1 MIPISQINIGGDPL
15 LTPTN
20 GYNIEEQ
27 LRQLELRRQSLE
39 SLKQL
44 NPQAMPNSSIIWN
57 QIDEEVKVLSNEQLQ
72 KLFENE
78 DYVRT
83 YTRIQELVSAE
94 ILNLVKPRIESSSE
108 GKQLLQEQL
117 NIVRRMK
124 PKIVEDSNREVELF
138 RRFREFSK
146 TNPDVTY
153 DDFLKQMNV

>member
-1 MIPISQINIGGDPL
+1 MIPVSQINIGGDPL
-15 LTPTN
+15 LTTQ

-57 QIDEEVKVLSNEQLQ
+57 EIDSEVKVLSNEQLQ

-78 DYVRT
+78 DYVRI
-83 YTRIQELVSAE
+83 YSRIQELVNTE
-94 ILNLVKPRIESSSE
+94 ILNLVKPRIESSPE

-117 NIVRRMK
+117 SIVRRMK

>member
-1 MIPISQINIGGDPL
+1 MVPISQINIGGDPL
-15 LTPTN
+15 LSN
-20 GYNIEEQ
+20 AGLNIEEQ

-44 NPQAMPNSSIIWN
+44 NPQAMPNSSVIWN
-57 QIDEEVKVLSNEQLQ
+57 EIDSEVKVLSNEQLQ

-78 DYVRT
+78 DYVRI
-83 YTRIQELVSAE
+83 YSRIQELVNAE
-94 ILNLVKPRIESSSE
+94 IINLVKGRIESTSE
-108 GKQLLQEQL
+108 GRQLLQEQL

-146 TNPDVTY
+146 TNPGITY
-153 DDFLKQMNV
+153 EDFLKQLSI

>member
-1 MIPISQINIGGDPL
+1 MIPVSQINIGGDPL
-15 LTPTN
+15 LTTQ

-39 SLKQL
+39 SMKQL
-44 NPQAMPNSSIIWN
+44 NPQAMPNTSIIWN
-57 QIDEEVKVLSNEQLQ
+57 EIDAEVKVLSNEQLQ

-78 DYVRT
+78 EYVRI
-83 YTRIQELVSAE
+83 YSRIQELVSAE
-94 ILNLVKPRIESSSE
+94 ILNLVKHRIESTPE

-117 NIVRRMK
+117 NLVRKMK

-153 DDFLKQMNV
+153 DEFLKQMNI

>member
-1 MIPISQINIGGDPL
+1 MIPVSQINIGGDPL
-15 LTPTN
+15 LTTQ

-57 QIDEEVKVLSNEQLQ
+57 EIDSEVKVLSNEQLQ

-78 DYVRT
+78 DYVRI
-83 YTRIQELVSAE
+83 YSRIQELVNAE
-94 ILNLVKPRIESSSE
+94 ILNLVKPRIESSPE

-153 DDFLKQMNV
+153 DDFLKQMNI

>member
-1 MIPISQINIGGDPL
+1 MMPINQITIGGDPL
-15 LTPTN
+15 LGTQ
-20 GYNIEEQ
+20 GFNIEEQ
-27 LRQLELRRQSLE
+27 LRQLDLRRQTLE
-39 SLKQL
+39 SMKQL
-44 NPQAMPNSSIIWN
+44 NPQAIPNTSIIWN
-57 QIDEEVKVLSNEQLQ
+57 EIDAEVKVLSSEQLQ

-94 ILNLVKPRIESSSE
+94 ILNLVKPRIESTPE

-117 NIVRRMK
+117 KLVRKMK

-146 TNPDVTY
+146 TNPEVTY
-153 DDFLKQMNV
+153 DEFLKQISI

>member
-1 MIPISQINIGGDPL
+1 MIPVSQINIGGDPL
-15 LTPTN
+15 LTTQ

-72 KLFENE
+72 KLFEN
-78 DYVRT
+78 DNYVRI
-83 YTRIQELVSAE
+83 YTRIQELVNTE
-94 ILNLVKPRIESSSE
+94 ILNLVKPRIESSPE

-117 NIVRRMK
+117 SIVRKMK

-146 TNPDVTY
+146 TNPDGTY
-153 DDFLKQMNV
+153 DDFLKQMNI

>member
-1 MIPISQINIGGDPL
+1 MIPVSQINIGGDPL
-15 LTPTN
+15 LSTQ

-27 LRQLELRRQSLE
+27 LRQLELRKQSLE

-57 QIDEEVKVLSNEQLQ
+57 EIDSEVKVLSNEQLQ
-72 KLFENE
+72 KLFEND
-78 DYVRT
+78 DYVRI
-83 YTRIQELVSAE
+83 YSRIQELVNAE
-94 ILNLVKPRIESSSE
+94 ILNLVKPRIESSPE

-153 DDFLKQMNV
+153 DDFLKQMNI

>member
-1 MIPISQINIGGDPL
+1 MIPVSQINIGGDPL
-15 LTPTN
+15 LNTQ
-20 GYNIEEQ
+20 GFSIEEQ
-27 LRQLELRRQSLE
+27 LRQLDLRKQALE
-39 SLKQL
+39 SMKQL
-44 NPQAMPNSSIIWN
+44 NPQAIPNTSIIWN
-57 QIDEEVKVLSNEQLQ
+57 EIDAEVKVLSNEQLQ

-94 ILNLVKPRIESSSE
+94 ILNLVKPRIESTPE

-117 NIVRRMK
+117 KLVRKMK

-146 TNPDVTY
+146 TNPEVTY
-153 DDFLKQMNV
+153 DEFLKQISI

>member
-1 MIPISQINIGGDPL
+1 MMPISQINIGGDPL
-15 LTPTN
+15 LTSTN

-27 LRQLELRRQSLE
+27 LRQLEARKQALE
-39 SLKQL
+39 SMKQL
-44 NPQAMPNSSIIWN
+44 NPQAMPTSVIWN
-57 QIDEEVKVLSNEQLQ
+57 EIDTEVKVLSQEQLQ

-83 YTRIQELVSAE
+83 YVRIQELVNAE
-94 ILNLVKPRIESSSE
+94 ILNLVKPRIESTPE

-117 NIVRRMK
+117 NLVRKMK
-124 PKIVEDSNREVELF
+124 PKIVEDTNREVDLF

-153 DDFLKQMNV
+153 EEFIKQMNV

>member
-1 MIPISQINIGGDPL
+1 MMPISQINIGGDPL
-15 LTPTN
+15 LTATN

-27 LRQLELRRQSLE
+27 LRQLEARKQALE
-39 SLKQL
+39 SMKQL
-44 NPQAMPNSSIIWN
+44 NPQAMPTSVIWN
-57 QIDEEVKVLSNEQLQ
+57 EIDTEVKVLSQEQLQ

-83 YTRIQELVSAE
+83 YVRIQELVNAE
-94 ILNLVKPRIESSSE
+94 ILNLVKPRIESTPE

-117 NIVRRMK
+117 KLVRKMK

-146 TNPDVTY
+146 TNPEVTY
-153 DDFLKQMNV
+153 DEFLKTLNT

>member
-27 LRQLELRRQSLE
+27 LRQLEARKQALE
-39 SLKQL
+39 SMKQL
-44 NPQAMPNSSIIWN
+44 NPQAMPISVIWN
-57 QIDEEVKVLSNEQLQ
+57 EIDTEVKVLSQEQLQ

-83 YTRIQELVSAE
+83 YVRIQELVNAE
-94 ILNLVKPRIESSSE
+94 ILNLVKPRIESTPE

-117 NIVRRMK
+117 NLVRKMK
-124 PKIVEDSNREVELF
+124 PKIVEDTNREVELF

-153 DDFLKQMNV
+153 EEFIKQMNV